1 MNPEARLKPLFGL
14 LPKYWLAGIYSI
26 ILLLVILGL
35 TLGTGVLRAGTLVSV
50 KSLPAGASVSWGGH
64 IWGTTPV
71 TVFLPEGNGTL
82 RIGKPGFVPWAHQF
96 VSGNNLFLSLFWPKT
111 ASFDLRL
118 PPRSSTSVQRA
129 AVEELGRWSLEAPFG
144 PQRPFPPLFSALAD
158 DLAAVGL
165 SKEKISEFLLQ
176 LRPLVADSQMY
187 LDYGRALGLWLES
200 PPQGLELQAKL
211 WDPVLRKG
219 QTTTNRLVFWLVAN
233 QDSAGRTKVLDSG
246 GPDFQ
251 ARREAW
257 LKANLTLPEEA
268 ATAPDSLIVAG
279 TTFSGVP
286 LSWYFWGQTNAPP
299 TIPVAPPYRLPVQAH
314 TPPFWM
320 AKTPVLQAEF
330 KEFVVQNPEW
340 GRKTAVDLG
349 LADEGYLA
357 DWIGTTPP
365 AASLPV
371 TRVSW
376 YSALAYVDWLNRN
389 GKAPAGL
396 HFILTREQQWEAA
409 FRQDGA
415 LRSSKAGNWEWT
427 NSPFGVADPLV
438 WGENPVPEL
447 EIPSYAYTLKGGS
460 ELWSRAAGPAT
471 STSPVVTFRIGL
483 EKSLQES
490 KP

>member
-1 MNPEARLKPLFGL
+1 
-14 LPKYWLAGIYSI
+14 
-26 ILLLVILGL
+26 
-35 TLGTGVLRAGTLVSV
+35 
-50 KSLPAGASVSWGGH
+50 
-64 IWGTTPV
+64 
-71 TVFLPEGNGTL
+71 
-82 RIGKPGFVPWAHQF
+82 
-96 VSGNNLFLSLFWPKT
+96 
-111 ASFDLRL
+111 
-118 PPRSSTSVQRA
+118 
-129 AVEELGRWSLEAPFG
+129 
-144 PQRPFPPLFSALAD
+144 
-158 DLAAVGL
+158 
-165 SKEKISEFLLQ
+165 
-176 LRPLVADSQMY
+176 
-187 LDYGRALGLWLES
+187 
-200 PPQGLELQAKL
+200 
-211 WDPVLRKG
+211 
-219 QTTTNRLVFWLVAN
+219 
-233 QDSAGRTKVLDSG
+233 
-246 GPDFQ
+246 
-251 ARREAW
+251 
-257 LKANLTLPEEA
+257 
-268 ATAPDSLIVAG
+268 
-279 TTFSGVP
+279 
-286 LSWYFWGQTNAPP
+286 
-299 TIPVAPPYRLPVQAH
+299 
-314 TPPFWM
+314 M